1 MPGLKWPTT
10 STPILRILFLLAT
23 VGGASGCHADNE
35 GWCHKYFFS
44 MPKAQRYNF
53 VRGSYPHELALR
65 MAPRFEVTEQVA
77 CRIVRSALRTM
88 HPAPDLAV
96 LERDKF
102 LQGVLRAR
110 LNRSV
115 ERIKKLLATRPTKLR
130 SSALF
135 PPPAAVFDE
144 EYFIRRVTLPAPD
157 PQAVLMPNECWA
169 GKGSNS
175 LKRIFQ

>member
-1 MPGLKWPTT
+1 LCYLIPALIT
-10 STPILRILFLLAT
+10 AT
-23 VGGASGCHADNE
+23 YLQMS
-35 GWCHKYFFS
+35 
-44 MPKAQRYNF
+44 RYNF
-53 VRGSYPHELALR
+53 SRGSYPHVLAVR
-65 MAPRFEVTEQVA
+65 MAPRFGVDEQVA

-88 HPAPDLAV
+88 HPAPDLAA
-96 LERDKF
+96 LEHDKF

-115 ERIKKLLATRPTKLR
+115 ERIKKLLATRPMKLR
-130 SSALF
+130 SAELF

-144 EYFIRRVTLPAPD
+144 AQLIRRVTLPEPD

-175 LKRIFQ
+175 SKRIFQ